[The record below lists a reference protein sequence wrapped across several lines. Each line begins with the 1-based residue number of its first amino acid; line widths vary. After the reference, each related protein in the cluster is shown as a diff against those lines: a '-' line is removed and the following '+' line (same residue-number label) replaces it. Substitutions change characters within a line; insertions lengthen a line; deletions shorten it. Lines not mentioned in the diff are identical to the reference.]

1 MSNKRKLR
9 KKRAASQGD
18 DPKVRLTKP
27 EVSAIWR
34 ATSAGD
40 LDGAMFIVRD
50 LHPELSVVEARR
62 VAVRISKGANS
73 PGVSIGSDTATGEYA
88 DVSLRA

>member
-1 MSNKRKLR
+1 MSNKRKQRR
-9 KKRAASQGD
+9 KKAAKD
-18 DPKVRLTKP
+18 HAERRVRLTKS

-50 LHPELSVVEARR
+50 LRPNLTRVEARR
-62 VAVRISKGANS
+62 VAVRISKGAKS
-73 PGVSIGSDTATGEYA
+73 PGVSIGSDPIDGEYA
-88 DVSLRA
+88 DVSLAP

>member
-9 KKRAASQGD
+9 KKRAASRER
-18 DPKVRLTKP
+18 KVRLTKA

-40 LDGAMFIVRD
+40 LEGAMFIVRD
-50 LHPELSVVEARR
+50 LRPQLTTVEARR
-62 VAVRISKGANS
+62 VAIRVSKGANS
-73 PGVSIGSDTATGEYA
+73 PGVSIGSDPIDGDWA
-88 DVSLRA
+88 DVSLSP